1 MTRCSSRRVVPGAGS
16 AMQSSLM
23 LIFFG
28 ATTAVVSPAYST
40 RNMFNT
46 ADRIVPWKQVG
57 HETFGLYL
65 RDSTSLRPDIPSMS
79 TAAGAYL
86 RECIEG
92 EAKHSARP
100 GRVGR
105 ASRQRL
111 NASLAALEKGLVAC
125 SSKSESS
132 SMAACG
138 TLGRKS
144 TSHARRKIIYW
155 KLHKVGGSETCAIFS
170 RYASE
175 RGLSFERDPDIR
187 RNPKGRDHFD
197 IICAH
202 DVIRNPHWLELWA
215 NHPMTLHFVTFR
227 EPVSMAISRYYFQ
240 ITHSEPSHPLYQ
252 YIPTIPEAREWF
264 CVFLDRFL
272 YTLEFAPRGYP
283 GTPQLALQE
292 LQAAANASSATGL
305 PGRLAVLL
313 FERPTESY
321 AYLQHVLSDL
331 TLPARPAQPR
341 RFVEHPTQRDWPAE
355 ALAEFRASADRE
367 GILELYSR
375 AVARF
380 EWQLRQ
386 LERSELCFLLKCNRQ
401 FYESSPE
408 VQKAIEQAARGAA
421 EQHRADEEEEEG
433 RERGAAR
440 GDDEG
445 PPRKAAA
452 GAGGGWGRSGA

>member
-1 MTRCSSRRVVPGAGS
+1 
-16 AMQSSLM
+16 
-23 LIFFG
+23 
-28 ATTAVVSPAYST
+28 
-40 RNMFNT
+40 
-46 ADRIVPWKQVG
+46 
-57 HETFGLYL
+57 
-65 RDSTSLRPDIPSMS
+65 
-79 TAAGAYL
+79 
-86 RECIEG
+86 
-92 EAKHSARP
+92 
-100 GRVGR
+100 
-105 ASRQRL
+105 
-111 NASLAALEKGLVAC
+111 
-125 SSKSESS
+125 
-132 SMAACG
+132 MAACG

-292 LQAAANASSATGL
+292 HHL
-305 PGRLAVLL
+305 
-313 FERPTESY
+313 
-321 AYLQHVLSDL
+321 
-331 TLPARPAQPR
+331 
-341 RFVEHPTQRDWPAE
+341 
-355 ALAEFRASADRE
+355 ALALE
-367 GILELYSR
+367 GLGTA
-375 AVARF
+375 AVAALGGSDAK
-380 EWQLRQ
+380 E
-386 LERSELCFLLKCNRQ
+386 
-401 FYESSPE
+401 
-408 VQKAIEQAARGAA
+408 A
-421 EQHRADEEEEEG
+421 
-433 RERGAAR
+433 
-440 GDDEG
+440 
-445 PPRKAAA
+445 PPRSQPHTWNTSHVRHSQQARRTQDA
-452 GAGGGWGRSGA
+452 